1 MKDSFTF
8 SQVAKIATG
17 VLLVAIVLLI
27 VGTTASTDSLTSFII
42 AAGIIGLVATILLGR
57 KIWWLLVLVPLVSV
71 PLFYVSMVMQAG
83 GASLIVLPFM
93 GALAVLGRIKLK
105 WNKYWPL
112 DLLILALSAMY
123 IQVFVRHPAGIH
135 IIEVSGMEYIGGKEY
150 VLFLFAVLSYLAC
163 SLVITNR
170 EELLSLAR
178 WCFVALLISL
188 VINGVTGV
196 MNLGQGTMAE
206 DGSSMS
212 EEMLITEGRYGKFL
226 KFGQILLAL
235 LFCRYSW
242 TELLTSFWRLP
253 LLLVGLTGII
263 VSGFRTFLIEI
274 CSVAILAQ
282 MLRKK
287 IWSSM
292 ILGMSAFAG
301 LLLLSESGIL
311 KDHAPYGIQRAVSF
325 LPLVEV
331 RSDIL
336 HNAEHSVEWRQT
348 MWKWAFDDRENFIK
362 DRIWGDGFSIKA
374 KDLEKDRLMRL
385 RGSLSPKKH
394 QENFA
399 RNGVWHSGPVECIH
413 RLGYVGLAVVVLL
426 ILCMVFVFY
435 RVSTAMMKQSKF
447 WIFLCIFLS
456 SISSALLWFYS
467 AGSQK
472 LIINLIPHIGFA
484 KLVYVTALR
493 EGLIE
498 PLWSRQQYVPLLMRE
513 NARALPQVSGHLDK

>member
-112 DLLILALSAMY
+112 DLLLLALSAMY
-123 IQVFVRHPAGIH
+123 IQVFVRHETGIH
-135 IIEVSGMEYIGGKEY
+135 IIGKSDMEYVGGKEY

-170 EELLSLAR
+170 EELVRLAR

-196 MNLGQGTMAE
+196 MNVGQGTILE

-212 EEMLITEGRYGKFL
+212 EETFVMERRYGRFRKFS
-226 KFGQILLAL
+226 QIFSIL

-253 LLLVGLTGII
+253 LFLVALTGLML
-263 VSGFRTFLIEI
+263 SGFRSDFVSIG
-274 CSVAILAQ
+274 SVAILAQ

-292 ILGMSAFAG
+292 ILGMSGFAG

-336 HNAEHSVEWRQT
+336 RNAEGSVDWRQT

-362 DRIWGDGFSIKA
+362 DRIWGDGFSTKAEDIK
-374 KDLEKDRLMRL
+374 KSRLMYL
-385 RGSLSPKKH
+385 RGMSSAMEEL
-394 QENFA
+394 EGFA
-399 RNGVWHSGPVECIH
+399 RAGVWHSGPVECIH

-426 ILCMVFVFY
+426 VFCMIFVLY
-435 RVSTAMMKQSKF
+435 RSCKAMLKQPKA
-447 WIFLCIFLS
+447 WVFLCIFLS
-456 SISSALLWFYS
+456 VISSLLKWFYS
-467 AGSQK
+467 AGSQQ
-472 LIINLIPHIGFA
+472 LIITLIPHIGFA

-498 PLWSRQQYVPLLMRE
+498 PLWSRQQYIPLLMRE
-513 NARALPQVSGHLDK
+513 NARALPRVSGNLDR